1 MSAKP
6 KILVA
11 LSGGVDSSVAAA
23 MLVEEGYEV
32 IGATLSFRSPD
43 PAFADRQH
51 CGAQSDFDSI
61 AQLTARLGIRHYV
74 LDRYRE
80 FEARV
85 LRPSWEAY
93 RAGLT
98 PNPCCRCNPLVKFGE
113 LIAFAREQGCSAL
126 ATGHYAR
133 IENGLLRRGSDRAKD
148 QSYFL
153 YRLTPEQLAFLR
165 FPLGQLDKAE
175 VRRRALALGLTVAAG
190 KRESQDACF
199 ACEGECFAETLRR
212 LFGAPQTPGDFV
224 CNGKKVGR
232 HIGVHCC
239 TIGQRKGLNVALG
252 VPAYVAGID
261 AATGTVELVTDEK
274 LLECR
279 EFAVGDLVLHR
290 SLPANCLV
298 QIRYRT
304 PARAASVSS
313 VGGMVKVIPEAPLR
327 AVTPGQSAVFYDGE
341 YLLGGGIIQ

>member
-43 PAFADRQH
+43 PAFAERQH
-51 CGAQSDFDSI
+51 CGAKSDFDSI
-61 AQLTARLGIRHYV
+61 EQLTAKLGIRHYV
-74 LDRYRE
+74 LDRYHE
-80 FEARV
+80 FESRV

-93 RAGLT
+93 RSGLT
-98 PNPCCRCNPLVKFGE
+98 PNPCCLCNPRVKFGE
-113 LIAFAREQGCSAL
+113 LIAFAREQGCLAL

-133 IENGLLRRGSDRAKD
+133 IENGLLRRGRDRNKD

-165 FPLGQLDKAE
+165 FPLGGIDKTE

-190 KRESQDACF
+190 RKESQDACF
-199 ACEGECFAETLRR
+199 ACDGECFAETLRR
-212 LFGAPQTPGDFV
+212 LFGELPEPGDFIY
-224 CNGKKVGR
+224 NGRKVGR
-232 HIGVHCC
+232 HPGVHCC

-261 AATGTVELVTDEK
+261 AVSGEVELVTDEK
-274 LLECR
+274 MLECNA
-279 EFAVGDLVLHR
+279 FAVEDLVLHR
-290 SLPANCLV
+290 PLPANCFV

-304 PARAASVSS
+304 PACPASVS
-313 VGGMVKVIPEAPLR
+313 VENGRVEVVPETPLR

-341 YLLGGGIIQ
+341 YLLGGGIIK